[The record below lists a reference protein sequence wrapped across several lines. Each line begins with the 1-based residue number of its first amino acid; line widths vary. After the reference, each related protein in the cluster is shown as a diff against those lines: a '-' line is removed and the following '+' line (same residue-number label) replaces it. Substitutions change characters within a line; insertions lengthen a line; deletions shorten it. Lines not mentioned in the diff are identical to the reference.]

1 MSSYE
6 CIKAS
11 EGDRAARL
19 TLARPP
25 VNVLNIAMISEINR
39 YLETLINRTDLCV
52 LVIDAEGKHFCAG
65 VDVPEHKKETV
76 DQMLRGFHKTFRLL
90 NRLPMPVLCA
100 AQGGAYGG
108 GMELVMFCD
117 LVLAA
122 DDLKIGVPEITLGVF
137 PPPAIA
143 HLCKLMGLNRAA
155 EFVFTGKIVGAEEAL
170 NAGLV
175 NHIYPAAELKAATEK
190 LAGKL
195 TKLSAFSLRKAREAL
210 RAAAMSDFEATLDTV
225 ERIYLKELMSGQDP
239 SEGLAA
245 FAEKRPPQ
253 WTDS

>member
-1 MSSYE
+1 MSAYE
-6 CIKAS
+6 SIKVS
-11 EGDRAARL
+11 EADRAARL

-39 YLETLINRTDLCV
+39 YLESLTDRTDLCV
-52 LVIDAEGKHFCAG
+52 LAIDAEGKHFCAG

-76 DQMLRGFHKTFRLL
+76 EGMLGAFHQTFRLL
-90 NRLPMPVLCA
+90 NRLPMPTVCA
-100 AQGGAYGG
+100 AHGGAYGG

-143 HLCKLMGLNRAA
+143 HLCKLMGMNRAA
-155 EFVFTGKIVGAEEAL
+155 EFVFTGKIVGADEAQRV
-170 NAGLV
+170 GLV
-175 NHIYPAAELKAATEK
+175 NHVYPAAELKAATDKLVGK
-190 LAGKL
+190 LA
-195 TKLSAFSLRKAREAL
+195 KLSAFSLRKAKEAL
-210 RAAAMSDFEATLDTV
+210 RAVAMGDFDAALDTV

-239 SEGLAA
+239 SEGLLA
-245 FAEKRPPQ
+245 FTEKRAPQ
-253 WTDS
+253 WTDR